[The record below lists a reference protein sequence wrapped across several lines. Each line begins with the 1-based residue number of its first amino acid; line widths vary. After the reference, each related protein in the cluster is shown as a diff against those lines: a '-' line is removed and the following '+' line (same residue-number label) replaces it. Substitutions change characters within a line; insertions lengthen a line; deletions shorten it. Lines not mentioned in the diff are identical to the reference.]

1 MSELLWGRNQES
13 ITRLAIIDWLLHLA
27 LYQLR

>member
-13 ITRLAIIDWLLHLA
+13 IARLAFIDSILHLA